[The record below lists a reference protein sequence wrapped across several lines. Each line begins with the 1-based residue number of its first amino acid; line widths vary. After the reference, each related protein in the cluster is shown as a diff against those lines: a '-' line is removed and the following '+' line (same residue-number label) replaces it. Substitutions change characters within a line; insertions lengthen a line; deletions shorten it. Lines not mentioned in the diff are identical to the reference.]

1 MSVRLSRRFI
11 LLQQTFRQKVKIDF
25 KKNKELYLLLIP
37 VLLFYAVFQYG
48 PMFGLT
54 IAFKNYTPARGF
66 MHSPWVG
73 LKHFKNFFSDYYFAR
88 ILTNTIRI
96 SVLTLIFSFP
106 APIILALLISELK
119 GKRFARTVQTIT
131 YLPHFISVVVIC
143 GIIVQLTGS
152 SGAITKFL
160 GHFGFPQATMLNNPH
175 LFLPIY
181 IISGI
186 WQTIGWNS
194 IIYLSALT
202 AIDEELYEAATIDG
216 AGRFRQL
223 ISITLPCLSGTIVIM
238 LILAVGKMFN
248 VGYEKILL
256 LYNPLTYEV
265 GEVISTYVY
274 RKGLLEFNWSY
285 SAAVGLFNSIV
296 SFVLVYCTNKLSKK
310 ISGSSLW

>member
-1 MSVRLSRRFI
+1 M
-11 LLQQTFRQKVKIDF
+11 LQQTFRQKVKIDF